1 MNETS
6 TSELP
11 LDEEAG
17 WGSKPVPAAA
27 SRLWFDRSEAW
38 LETHMDWVMWLVV
51 LAGFVLRIVRA
62 SKSYLNGDETQIMIP
77 PLHHGLANV
86 YRTAQQFPYG
96 PLMNFVL
103 HFMTFFGSSEL
114 YFRMPS
120 VIAGSLLIFVG
131 YKWVAETFGKGAGLV
146 TGGILAFAPPLVIL
160 SSQVRHYITHILFIA
175 CSLYCLERALR
186 EKSRR
191 WMRYFGFALLLAVLT
206 MYMSIWYIAA
216 LGAYALAC
224 FLLEPFPREVIV
236 EWAKAQVA
244 IAVLLIVA
252 YATHLRKL
260 RGDGAE
266 RFARDGW
273 LRSSYFHPESQ
284 TVSAYLRD
292 ATDNLFG
299 YIFANQV
306 LGEWMIVAFAAG
318 VALVLWGKAGVTG
331 NRKTPALALVLPVA
345 VTAAAGTIGI
355 YPYGGSRHD
364 AFLALFI
371 VAAVAIALSALAGGR
386 AVILLVAMACLIP
399 VWRAKA
405 QRNYLDE
412 LSRVC
417 KIAQMRGALK
427 YLSSR
432 QPRPQVLLVDQIGGT
447 TINYYVCHGDFHQWR
462 HVVPDSNTYQ
472 CANYRI
478 LTVNAWG
485 APPGG
490 LPGRAGESPQGH
502 AGPVPRPGVG
512 FLRLSRANSG
522 RESYMAIGALYSER
536 SECIKSRR
544 RSEDLLVGPP
554 RFDIERTG
562 KLARARQTLNH
573 IAESAQDPNQRFRG
587 CRMQPVERH
596 DRDVFEADPP
606 ELGGDFPAHECG
618 LVRRGR

>member
-1 MNETS
+1 MNETR

-17 WGSKPVPAAA
+17 SGSKPAPAAA
-27 SRLWFDRSEAW
+27 VKLWFNRSEAW
-38 LETHMDWVMWLVV
+38 LDTHMDWVMWLVV
-51 LAGFVLRIVRA
+51 LVGFVLRIVRA
-62 SKSYLNGDETQIMIP
+62 SKSYLNGDETQIMLP
-77 PLHHGLANV
+77 PLRHGLANV
-86 YRTAQQFPYG
+86 YRAAQQFPYG
-96 PLMNFVL
+96 PLMNFAL
-103 HFMTFFGSSEL
+103 HFMTFFGGSEL

-120 VIAGSLLIFVG
+120 VIAGTLLIFVG
-131 YKWVAETFGKGAGLV
+131 YKWVAETFGKGAGLL
-146 TGGILAFAPPLVIL
+146 TGAILAFSPPLVIL

-224 FLLEPFPREVIV
+224 FLLEPLPREAIV
-236 EWAKAQVA
+236 EWVKAQVA

-273 LRSSYFHPESQ
+273 LRPSYFHPESQ
-284 TVSAYLRD
+284 TITAYLRE
-292 ATDNLFG
+292 ATSNLFG
-299 YIFANQV
+299 YIFANPI

-355 YPYGGSRHD
+355 YPYGGTRHD

-371 VAAVAIALSALAGGR
+371 VAAVTIALSALAGGR
-386 AVILLVAMACLIP
+386 SVILLVAMACLIP

-405 QRNYLDE
+405 QSNYLDE
-412 LSRVC
+412 LPQVC

-427 YLSSR
+427 YLASR

-462 HVVPDSNTYQ
+462 HVVPGSNTYQ

-485 APPGG
+485 APPAAFPAA
-490 LPGRAGESPQGH
+490 LAKARRAMPDLFPDPAWVFYISPVQTRDEELYGDRRAVFGKIEIYQVSPQ
-502 AGPVPRPGVG
+502 
-512 FLRLSRANSG
+512 
-522 RESYMAIGALYSER
+522 
-536 SECIKSRR
+536 
-544 RSEDLLVGPP
+544 
-554 RFDIERTG
+554 
-562 KLARARQTLNH
+562 
-573 IAESAQDPNQRFRG
+573 
-587 CRMQPVERH
+587 
-596 DRDVFEADPP
+596 
-606 ELGGDFPAHECG
+606 
-618 LVRRGR
+618 